1 MILLRKLLDVTDQ
14 FVLVLHMLNVL
25 AGLNID
31 DGGINSERRRVLN
44 HVEVTVFKVLKVEAD
59 LGTLNVRERLL
70 VLGTLQVTLL

>member
-59 LGTLNVRERLL
+59 FGTLNVRERLL
-70 VLGTLQVTLL
+70 VLGTL

>member
-70 VLGTLQVTLL
+70 VLGTL